1 MYSLLYWFVYAI
13 IPAYLV
19 NLVVFLSSSDTSYII
34 FGPFISLIHVV
45 PIISYVIYSG
55 FIQINMFTV
64 VNLFSLFTNI

>member
-1 MYSLLYWFVYAI
+1 MYSLLYWFVYTI

-45 PIISYVIYSG
+45 PTISYVIYSG
-55 FIQINMFTV
+55 FIQINIFTV